1 MFKSF
6 QDLLF
11 DMEFLT
17 DSIEPSVSWTN
28 LFPMIEAIKHTW
40 AAEMEKRKLLNLLAI
55 RISQIYGDGVCVYL
69 YYGIGPT
76 KDKDQMVTY
85 EEVTKILRTAI
96 KHAGGSLSHHH
107 GIGKKS
113 STGYAHAVSKV
124 GIEMYKSIKERLD
137 PNNVFDVG
145 NLTEDKSGAK
155 L

>member
-1 MFKSF
+1 MG
-6 QDLLF
+6 
-11 DMEFLT
+11 FLT

-28 LFPMIEAIKHTW
+28 CWKMIEAIRHTW
-40 AAEMEKRKLLNLLAI
+40 ATEMEKRKLLNLLAI

-76 KDKDQMVTY
+76 KDKDQMETY

-113 STGYAHAVSKV
+113 SKGYAEAVSRV
-124 GIEMYKSIKERLD
+124 GVETFKAIKERLD
-137 PNNVFDVG
+137 PNNIFDVG
-145 NLTEDKSGAK
+145 NMTEDKKGAK